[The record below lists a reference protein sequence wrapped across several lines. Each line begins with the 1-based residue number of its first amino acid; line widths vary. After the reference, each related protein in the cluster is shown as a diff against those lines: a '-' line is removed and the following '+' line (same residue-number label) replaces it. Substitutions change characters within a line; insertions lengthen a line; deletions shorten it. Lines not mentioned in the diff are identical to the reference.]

1 MGRQLTYTVRQQPAR
16 NGLLNLTRRG
26 HTMAEKYE
34 GVGRFIYGAY
44 RHGGTGK
51 DVENWMA
58 DDLGIAR
65 PGPDSDEIK
74 GELYAAFF
82 AKYADIDE
90 LQANYARF
98 IESLS
103 SRAS

>member
-1 MGRQLTYTVRQQPAR
+1 
-16 NGLLNLTRRG
+16 
-26 HTMAEKYE
+26 MAENYE
-34 GVGRFIYGAY
+34 GIGRFIYGAY

-58 DDLGIAR
+58 DDLGVAR
-65 PGPDSDEIK
+65 LDPDIDEIK
-74 GELYAAFF
+74 GELYTAFF
-82 AKYADIDE
+82 AKHPDIDE
-90 LQANYARF
+90 LQANYDRF

>member
-1 MGRQLTYTVRQQPAR
+1 MVE
-16 NGLLNLTRRG
+16 N
-26 HTMAEKYE
+26 HE
-34 GVGRFIYGAY
+34 GIGRFIYGAY

-58 DDLGIAR
+58 DDLGVAR
-65 PGPDSDEIK
+65 PVPDSDAIK
-74 GELYAAFF
+74 GELYAAFL
-82 AKYADIDE
+82 AKHADIDA

-103 SRAS
+103 GRAS

>member
-1 MGRQLTYTVRQQPAR
+1 
-16 NGLLNLTRRG
+16 
-26 HTMAEKYE
+26 MAENYE
-34 GVGRFIYGAY
+34 EIGRFIYGAY

-58 DDLGIAR
+58 DDLGLAR
-65 PGPDSDEIK
+65 SDPDIDEIK
-74 GELYAAFF
+74 GELYTAFF
-82 AKYADIDE
+82 AKHPDIDE
-90 LQANYARF
+90 LQANYDHF